1 MISIFTVTGSTLPIS
16 TADVGTTQLILA
28 GIAIVILLMLIFG
41 ATWLTKRRFSKPNV
55 DYFTRRWRDLQ
66 KMCADA
72 STWPLAII
80 DADKL
85 VDEALKKSRVKG
97 KTMGERLVTAQR
109 SLSDNDGIWYAH
121 KLRNKLVHEQYDKL
135 RERDVKDAL
144 IGFRQA
150 LKDLGAL
157 K

>member
-1 MISIFTVTGSTLPIS
+1 MNDNLLL
-16 TADVGTTQLILA
+16 VGASVGL
-28 GIAIVILLMLIFG
+28 IVIMFIVRLVV
-41 ATWLTKRRFSKPNV
+41 KRRSPRALNAE
-55 DYFTRRWRDLQ
+55 YFQARWKELQ
-66 KMCADA
+66 KMCGDKT
-72 STWPLAII
+72 TWPLAII

-85 VDEALKKSRVKG
+85 LDEALRKSRVKG

-109 SLSDNDGIWYAH
+109 TLSNNDAVWFAH
-121 KLRNKLVHEQYDKL
+121 KLRNKLVHEDMTNLK
-135 RERDVKDAL
+135 EADVKNAL

>member
-1 MISIFTVTGSTLPIS
+1 MI
-16 TADVGTTQLILA
+16 DTT
-28 GIAIVILLMLIFG
+28 AIVAVAAASVIILLGIIIFR
-41 ATWLTKRRFSKPNV
+41 KRRMPQELNV
-55 DYFTRRWRDLQ
+55 EYFHMQWKDLQ
-66 KMCADA
+66 KMCRDKK
-72 STWPLAII
+72 TWPLAII

-85 VDEALKKSRVKG
+85 LDEALRKSRVKG

-109 SLSDNDGIWYAH
+109 ELSNNDAVWFAH
-121 KLRNKLVHEQYDKL
+121 KLRNKLVHENMTNLK
-135 RERDVKDAL
+135 EADVKNAL

>member
-1 MISIFTVTGSTLPIS
+1 MNGVLDMAKQINP
-16 TADVGTTQLILA
+16 LILIGA
-28 GIAIVILLMLIFG
+28 GVVVLLIVAAFVFLFIL
-41 ATWLTKRRFSKPNV
+41 KRKNSRNLNMI
-55 DYFTRRWRDLQ
+55 YFTKKWRDLT
-66 KMCADA
+66 KLCGDP

-85 VDEALKKSRVKG
+85 LDEALRKSRVKG
-97 KTMGERLVTAQR
+97 KTMGERLVTVQR
-109 SLSDNDGIWYAH
+109 ALSDNDTVWYAH
-121 KLRNKLVHEQYDKL
+121 KLRNKLVHEDFDSLK
-135 RERDVKDAL
+135 EKDVKQAL